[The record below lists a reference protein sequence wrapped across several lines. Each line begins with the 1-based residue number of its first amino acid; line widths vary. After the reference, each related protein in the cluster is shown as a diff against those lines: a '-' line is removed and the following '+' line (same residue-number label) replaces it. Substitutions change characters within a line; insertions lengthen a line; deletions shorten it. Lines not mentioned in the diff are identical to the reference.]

1 MRLGEGGG
9 FSLVA
14 DDDVNVWE
22 DLIKRV
28 LEEL

>member
-14 DDDVNVWE
+14 DDDVSVWE